1 MIGALVIATLG
12 IGWLAVS
19 LPPDGFFSGD
29 SGLKLIAAFNAI
41 DHPLRPF
48 ALDLPEIAGRP
59 VRYVDTM
66 VVVHDDHGHVIQSP
80 LFPVISA
87 PLIASLGLR
96 GAYALPA
103 LAFIVLLPLL
113 NVMRSHAAPRTSI
126 GVLACIAVGANP
138 MLF

>member
-1 MIGALVIATLG
+1 MAVATAG
-12 IGWLAVS
+12 IVSLAVS

-29 SGLKLIAAFNAI
+29 SGLKLVAALNAI

-48 ALDLPEIAGRP
+48 ALDLPEIAGRK

-66 VVVHDDHGHVIQSP
+66 VAVHGDHGHVIQSP
-80 LFPVISA
+80 LFPVVSA

-96 GAYALPA
+96 GAYVLPA
-103 LAFIVLLPLL
+103 IAFIVLMPLL
-113 NVMRSHAAPRTSI
+113 NLLRRHAAPRTSI

-138 MLF
+138 LLF